1 MATGFRNPALE
12 WFIQQIGDELLVAQV
27 LVRPEQGAF
36 ELRHA
41 EDRKTNAEK
50 LKLASPEDAL
60 AIAQVTESGAFR
72 PLKSAPNLRRGW
84 RILARTDLELEGAL
98 NRLYPGFIADFF
110 AVRTSSPHITHY
122 REFTNRQTG
131 MYRITTLLTGADAF
145 AMAGKCC
152 SARYCL
158 KHRLWTVEGQPSD
171 QLEGKSIIPCLEP
184 CAILLEYARKVVRTS
199 QRENVPARTAV
210 EMLDPEARPD
220 EQGLSF

>member
-1 MATGFRNPALE
+1 MAVGFRSPALE

-27 LVRPEQGAF
+27 LVRREQDGF

-41 EDRKTNAEK
+41 EDRKASAED
-50 LKLASPEDAL
+50 LKLVGAEDAL
-60 AIAQVTESGAFR
+60 TVAQFAESGAFR
-72 PLKSAPNLRRGW
+72 PLKSAPNLRRDW
-84 RILARTDLELEGAL
+84 RIFAHTDLELEGAL

-110 AVRTSSPHITHY
+110 AVRTSTPHITHY

-131 MYRITTLLTGADAF
+131 MYRITTFLNDADAF
-145 AMAGKCC
+145 AMAAKCC

-171 QLEGKSIIPCLEP
+171 QVQGKSIIPCLEP

-199 QRENVPARTAV
+199 QRENVPAQTAV
-210 EMLDPEARPD
+210 EMLDPEARA
-220 EQGLSF
+220 EE